1 MELDADVQKLMMV
14 DLAEAGL
21 EKRAEDLQDHEEMET
36 LHQQLPLQG
45 RMAEKEQT
53 SGKPMVVAEAEAL
66 LALAKMHQELEDP
79 AALEQLI
86 Q

>member
-1 MELDADVQKLMMV
+1 VELDADVQKLMMV

-21 EKRAEDLQDHEEMET
+21 EKMAEDLQDQEEMET
-36 LHQQLPLQG
+36 LHQQLPLKV

-53 SGKPMVVAEAEAL
+53 SGKPMVAAEAEAL
-66 LALAKMHQELEDP
+66 LALAKMHQEPEDQ
-79 AALEQLI
+79 AELEQLI